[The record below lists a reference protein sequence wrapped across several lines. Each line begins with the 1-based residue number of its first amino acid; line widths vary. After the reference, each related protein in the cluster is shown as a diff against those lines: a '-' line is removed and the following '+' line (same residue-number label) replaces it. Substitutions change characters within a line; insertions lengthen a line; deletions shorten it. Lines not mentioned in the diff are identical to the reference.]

1 MINNFFSKLKLIFQD
16 PILRR
21 RVLFVLGALL
31 VVRLLAAIPIPG
43 VNTLQLQ
50 AFFEQNQFLSL
61 LNIFSGGGLS
71 ALSIIML
78 GVGPYI
84 TASIIMQ
91 LSTIISP
98 QLKELFHESG
108 EMGRKKF
115 AMYSRL
121 ITVPLATI
129 NAFGFLVLLQQQGV
143 LAPLSGLAL
152 ATNIIVVT
160 AGTMLLMWIGELI
173 SEFGIGNGVSI
184 IIFAGIVASFPGA
197 ISQILFADANNY
209 AAMIPT
215 YILFVAIALITV
227 VAVVYMT
234 EAERPIPVTHTR
246 QVRTG
251 GQLAGG
257 SSTYLP
263 LRLNQAG
270 VIPVIFALSILTLP
284 QLVGTLASTSGI
296 AWIQT
301 FSANVTAFTANQLYY
316 GITYFLLVVL
326 FTYFYTAVTF
336 DPEATS
342 HNLQRSGAF
351 IPGVRPGE
359 TTERYISGVLTR
371 ITLVGAIF
379 LGLVA
384 VLPLIVQSYTG
395 ITAISVGGTSLLIA
409 VSVIIDIVKKLDG
422 QISLREY

>member
-1 MINNFFSKLKLIFQD
+1 
-16 PILRR
+16 
-21 RVLFVLGALL
+21 
-31 VVRLLAAIPIPG
+31 
-43 VNTLQLQ
+43 
-50 AFFEQNQFLSL
+50 
-61 LNIFSGGGLS
+61 
-71 ALSIIML
+71 ML

-91 LSTIISP
+91 LSTIVSP
-98 QLKELFHESG
+98 NLKEAFHESG
-108 EMGRKKF
+108 ESGRKKF

-121 ITVPLATI
+121 ITLPLATI
-129 NAFGFLVLLQQQGV
+129 QAFGFLVLLQQQGV
-143 LAPLSGLAL
+143 LGSLAPFQL

-184 IIFAGIVASFPGA
+184 IIFVGIVSSLPGA
-197 ISQILFADANNY
+197 ISQIFFTY
-209 AAMIPT
+209 TPAMIPT
-215 YILFVAIALITV
+215 YIMFVVIAVLTI
-227 VAVVYMT
+227 VAVVFTT
-234 EAERPIPVTHTR
+234 EAERPIPITHTK
-246 QVRTG
+246 QVR
-251 GQLAGG
+251 AGG
-257 SSTYLP
+257 EMSGGANTYLP

-270 VIPVIFALSILTLP
+270 VIPIIFALSILTLP
-284 QLVGTLASTSGI
+284 QLIATLSSTLNIG
-296 AWIQT
+296 WVKDL
-301 FSANVTAFTANQLYY
+301 SAQILALSSNQLYY
-316 GITYFLLVVL
+316 GIAYFVLVVL

-371 ITLVGAIF
+371 ITLVGALF
-379 LGLVA
+379 LGLIA
-384 VLPLIVQSYTG
+384 VLPVIVQSFSG

-409 VSVIIDIVKKLDG
+409 VSVVIDLIKKLDG

>member
-1 MINNFFSKLKLIFQD
+1 MITNFFRKLRLIFQD

-21 RVLFVLGALL
+21 RVLFVLGALI
-31 VVRLLAAIPIPG
+31 VVRILAAIPIPG
-43 VNTLQLQ
+43 VDTFQLQ
-50 AFFEQNQFLSL
+50 AFFEQNQFLNL
-61 LNIFSGGGLS
+61 LNVFSGGGLS
-71 ALSIIML
+71 GLSIIML

-91 LSTIISP
+91 LSTIMSP
-98 QLKELFHESG
+98 KLKELFHESG
-108 EMGRKKF
+108 DVGRKKF

-129 NAFGFLVLLQQQGV
+129 QAFGFLVLLQQQGV

-152 ATNIIVVT
+152 GTNILVVT
-160 AGTMLLMWIGELI
+160 AGTILLMWIGELI
-173 SEFGIGNGVSI
+173 SEFGIGNGVSL
-184 IIFAGIVASFPGA
+184 IIFAGIVASFPAA
-197 ISQILFADANNY
+197 ISQLLFTY
-209 AAMIPT
+209 TPAMIPV
-215 YILFVAIALITV
+215 YLLLVLVAILTV
-227 VAVVYMT
+227 VVVVFTT
-234 EAERPIPVTHTR
+234 EAERPIPITHTR
-246 QVRTG
+246 QVRSGQTSSGTG
-251 GQLAGG
+251 
-257 SSTYLP
+257 TYLP

-284 QLVGTLASTSGI
+284 QLFGTLASTTGV
-296 AWIQT
+296 AWIQA
-301 FSANVTAFTANQLYY
+301 FSASVVSFMSNQLYY
-316 GITYFLLVVL
+316 GITYFLLVVV

-379 LGLVA
+379 LGLIA
-384 VLPLIVQSYTG
+384 VLPIIIQANTG

-409 VSVIIDIVKKLDG
+409 VSVIIDLIKKLDG

>member
-1 MINNFFSKLKLIFQD
+1 MITNFFRKLRLIFQD

-21 RVLFVLGALL
+21 RILFVLGALI
-31 VVRLLAAIPIPG
+31 VVRILAAIPIPG
-43 VNTLQLQ
+43 VDTFQLQ
-50 AFFEQNQFLSL
+50 AFFEQNQFLNL
-61 LNIFSGGGLS
+61 LNVFSGGGLS
-71 ALSIIML
+71 GLSIIML

-91 LSTIISP
+91 LSTIMSP
-98 QLKELFHESG
+98 KLKELFHESG

-129 NAFGFLVLLQQQGV
+129 QAFGFLVLLQQQGV

-152 ATNIIVVT
+152 GTNILVVT
-160 AGTMLLMWIGELI
+160 AGTILLMWIGELI
-173 SEFGIGNGVSI
+173 SEFGIGNGVSL
-184 IIFAGIVASFPGA
+184 IIFAGIVSVFPSA
-197 ISQILFADANNY
+197 ISQLLFTY
-209 AAMIPT
+209 TPAMIPT
-215 YILFVAIALITV
+215 YILFVLVAILTV
-227 VAVVYMT
+227 VVVVYTT
-234 EAERPIPVTHTR
+234 EAERPIPITHTR
-246 QVRTG
+246 QVRSG
-251 GQLAGG
+251 GQSG
-257 SSTYLP
+257 SGTGTYLP

-284 QLVGTLASTSGI
+284 QLIGTLASTTGV
-296 AWIQT
+296 AWIQS
-301 FSANVTAFTANQLYY
+301 FSASVVAFTSNQLYY

-384 VLPLIVQSYTG
+384 VLPIIVQANTG

-409 VSVIIDIVKKLDG
+409 VSVIIDLIKKLDG

>member
-1 MINNFFSKLKLIFQD
+1 MINNFFTKLKLIFQD
-16 PILRR
+16 SVLKK
-21 RVLFVLGALL
+21 RVFFVLGALV
-31 VVRLLAAIPIPG
+31 VVRLLATIPIPG
-43 VNTLQLQ
+43 VDTFQLQ
-50 AFFEQNQFLSL
+50 NFFANNQFFNL

-71 ALSIIML
+71 VLSIIML

-91 LSTIISP
+91 LSTIVSP
-98 QLKELFHESG
+98 SLKEAFHESG
-108 EMGRKKF
+108 ESGRKKF

-121 ITVPLATI
+121 ITLPLATI
-129 NAFGFLVLLQQQGV
+129 QAFGFLMLLQQQGV
-143 LAPLSGLAL
+143 LTALSPFAL

-184 IIFAGIVASFPGA
+184 IIFVGIVSGLPGA
-197 ISQILFADANNY
+197 ISQIFFTY
-209 AAMIPT
+209 TPAMIPT
-215 YILFVAIALITV
+215 YIMFIVVAIITII
-227 VAVVYMT
+227 AVVFTT
-234 EAERPIPVTHTR
+234 EAERPIPITHTK
-246 QVRTG
+246 QVRAGGEMTG
-251 GQLAGG
+251 GAN
-257 SSTYLP
+257 TYLP

-270 VIPVIFALSILTLP
+270 VIPIIFALSILTLP
-284 QLVGTLASTSGI
+284 QLIATLASTLNIG
-296 AWIQT
+296 WIKDL
-301 FSANVTAFTANQLYY
+301 SAQVLALSSNQLYY
-316 GITYFLLVVL
+316 GITYFVLVVL

-371 ITLVGAIF
+371 ITLVGALF
-379 LGLVA
+379 LGLIA
-384 VLPLIVQSYTG
+384 VLPVIIQSFSG

-409 VSVIIDIVKKLDG
+409 VSVVIDLIKKLDG

>member
-1 MINNFFSKLKLIFQD
+1 MINTFFTKLKLIFQD

-21 RVLFVLGALL
+21 RVLFVLAAL
-31 VVRLLAAIPIPG
+31 VIFRVLAAIPIPG
-43 VNTLQLQ
+43 VDSFALQQ
-50 AFFEQNQFLSL
+50 FFNDNQFLSL

-91 LSTIISP
+91 LSTIVSP
-98 QLKELFHESG
+98 KLKELFHESG
-108 EMGRKKF
+108 EAGRKKF

-121 ITVPLATI
+121 ITLPLATI
-129 NAFGFLVLLQQQGV
+129 QAFGFLMLLQQQGV
-143 LAPLSGLAL
+143 IRQFSPFELL
-152 ATNIIVVT
+152 TNIIVVT
-160 AGTMLLMWIGELI
+160 TGTMLAMWIGELI

-184 IIFAGIVASFPGA
+184 IIFVGIVAGLPGA
-197 ISQILFADANNY
+197 LSQLLFTY
-209 AAMIPT
+209 TPAMIPT
-215 YILFVAIALITV
+215 YIMFIAIALITTIAIV
-227 VAVVYMT
+227 FIT
-234 EAERPIPVTHTR
+234 EAERPIPITHTK
-246 QVRTG
+246 QVRSG
-251 GQLAGG
+251 GQVSGG
-257 SSTYLP
+257 SNTYLP

-270 VIPVIFALSILTLP
+270 VIPIIFALSILTLP
-284 QLVGTLASTSGI
+284 QLIGTLAQAI
-296 AWIQT
+296 NVAWVQT
-301 FSANVTAFTANQLYY
+301 ISAQVLNFANNQLYY
-316 GITYFLLVVL
+316 GVTYFILVVL

-359 TTERYISGVLTR
+359 TTELYISGVLNR
-371 ITLVGAIF
+371 ITLVGALF

-384 VLPLIVQSYTG
+384 VLPLIMQSLTG
-395 ITAISVGGTSLLIA
+395 ITALAIGGTSLLIA
-409 VSVIIDIVKKLDG
+409 VSVIVDFTKKLEG